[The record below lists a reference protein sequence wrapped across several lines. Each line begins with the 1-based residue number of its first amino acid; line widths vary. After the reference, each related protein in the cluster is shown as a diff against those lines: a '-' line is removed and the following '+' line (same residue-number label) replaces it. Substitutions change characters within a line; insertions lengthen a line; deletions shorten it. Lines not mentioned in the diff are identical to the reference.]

1 MELVLRSN
9 WHYCPKFSSISFFIA
24 PTKWTLL
31 LARCFSDF
39 SFACD
44 HFLPNPK
51 YHAIRYWRFGAL
63 RCAFFFPSI
72 SFLYFRNQICWFWRL
87 IRDFALFYL
96 HFAITLNC
104 TLLFSKRKEF
114 SFFGFWLLIIW
125 MDRNE
130 LNGLNDLN
138 LFIML
143 SVCLK
148 NL

>member
-51 YHAIRYWRFGAL
+51 YHAIRCWRFGAL
-63 RCAFFFPSI
+63 RCAYFFFLP
-72 SFLYFRNQICWFWRL
+72 FLFFTL
-87 IRDFALFYL
+87 EIRFVDSGGLYV
-96 HFAITLNC
+96 I
-104 TLLFSKRKEF
+104 LLFLFTFCDHFKLYAAIFKAKRIFFLRLLAAHYMNGPKWIEWSKW
-114 SFFGFWLLIIW
+114 S
-125 MDRNE
+125 
-130 LNGLNDLN
+130 
-138 LFIML
+138 
-143 SVCLK
+143 
-148 NL
+148 